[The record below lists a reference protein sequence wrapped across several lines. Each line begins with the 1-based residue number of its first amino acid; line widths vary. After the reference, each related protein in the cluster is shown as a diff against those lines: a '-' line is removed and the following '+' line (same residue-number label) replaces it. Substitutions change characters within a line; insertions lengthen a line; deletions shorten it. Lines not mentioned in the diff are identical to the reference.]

1 MSTQNTG
8 TAMKMI
14 RISNEK
20 PKRNLYELFEKVHND
35 LETSQIYMLKS
46 INIKIDELEERLL
59 KKFEEDLLENESTI
73 MKIMEDGNHRPTHQ
87 K

>member
-1 MSTQNTG
+1 MSTENTG
-8 TAMKMI
+8 SAMKMI
-14 RISNEK
+14 RIINDK
-20 PKRNLYELFEKVHND
+20 PKRNLYELFEKVQND

-46 INIKIDELEERLL
+46 INIKIDELENRLM

-73 MKIMEDGNHRPTHQ
+73 LKIMEDGSHRH